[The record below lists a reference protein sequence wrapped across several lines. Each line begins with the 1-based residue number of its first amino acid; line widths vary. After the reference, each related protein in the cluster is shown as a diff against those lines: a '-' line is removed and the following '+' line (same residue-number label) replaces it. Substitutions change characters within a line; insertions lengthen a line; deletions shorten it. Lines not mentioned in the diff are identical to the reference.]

1 MQKSLEVFIS
11 YAREDEVLLKILEG
25 HLAPLQEEGLIT
37 LWHDRNISAGTEW
50 EREIDSH
57 LNTAQIILVLVSARF
72 LNTRYR
78 SSIEMKRALERH
90 HVERLVLFQS
100 SSVLY
105 FGKEDY

>member
-90 HVERLVLFQS
+90 HAGTVLFQS

-105 FGKEDY
+105 FRKEDY